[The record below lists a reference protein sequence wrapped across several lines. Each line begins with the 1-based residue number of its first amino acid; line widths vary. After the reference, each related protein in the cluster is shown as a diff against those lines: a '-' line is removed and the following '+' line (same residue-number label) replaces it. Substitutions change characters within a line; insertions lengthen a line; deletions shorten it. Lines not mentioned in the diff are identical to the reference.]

1 LIISRKAN
9 SVGAVMMFGGIFETV
24 FGCLCR
30 FCKNER
36 GNVFLLLAFGL
47 PVLIGAFGLGAE
59 VAYWRVLQRGMQDAA
74 DSAAL
79 AAAANNGASYAG
91 EAKSVTSQY
100 GFADGVNQ
108 VSVLPSHPGTAPGC
122 ISNCYQVTISQ
133 KVPLSLSQVIGYN
146 GDTTVNGQKA
156 VTIAATAVATTS
168 GAGNT
173 QYCILALATSGNA
186 QALTT
191 NGAPFANLFGCNTMS
206 NTNAT
211 CNGHDLNATYG
222 DAYKTSNNCGITPR
236 SGQPYV
242 TDPYAYLAPN
252 IPPDNC
258 NGSYPQEPAKKKD
271 PALPASNQLSGTYTF
286 SNTQVMCGDQK
297 LVGNTTI
304 NNTTLVIE
312 NGQLDTNGFTLTGDN
327 LTVIFSGSNGS
338 YLHVPTGGG
347 TLDITPPGPNS
358 GPWSG
363 MAVYQDPALT
373 TGVDVSAAGN
383 SPTWNIS
390 GAIYLPHSSVTF
402 SGAVNKSR
410 NGYRCFT
417 MVVDNITVN
426 GTADIF
432 ANDNQCNQAGLKM
445 PIGGSRGRLV
455 N

>member
-1 LIISRKAN
+1 MMSGTVTEMGCSR
-9 SVGAVMMFGGIFETV
+9 
-24 FGCLCR
+24 LR
-30 FCKNER
+30 QFCKNEN
-36 GNVFLLLAFGL
+36 GNVFVAVGLALPLLM
-47 PVLIGAFGLGAE
+47 GAFGLGAE

-74 DSAAL
+74 NSAAV
-79 AAAANNGASYAG
+79 AAAANNGATYAG

-100 GFADGVNQ
+100 GFADGLNQ
-108 VSVLPSHPGTAPGC
+108 VTVAVTSPATAPGC
-122 ISNCYQVTISQ
+122 TQNCYVVTISK

-146 GDTTVNGQKA
+146 GDTTVNGQKG

-191 NGAPFANLFGCNTMS
+191 NGAPFANLFGCNVMS

-222 DAYKTSNNCGITPR
+222 DAHKTSTGCGNTPR
-236 SGQPYV
+236 SGQPIV
-242 TDPYAYLAPN
+242 TDPYSYLAPN
-252 IPPDNC
+252 IPTDNC
-258 NGSYPQEPAKKKD
+258 NGSYPQEPAKHKD
-271 PALPASNQLSGTYTF
+271 PALPASNQLSGTYSFPSTK
-286 SNTQVMCGDQK
+286 VVCGDQK

-312 NGQLDTNGFTLTGDN
+312 NGQLDTNGYTFQGTNT
-327 LTVIFSGSNGS
+327 TVIFSGSNGS
-338 YLHVPTGGG
+338 YQHVPSGGG
-347 TLDITPPGPNS
+347 TIDITPPGPDS

-363 MAVYQDPALT
+363 IAVYQDPALT
-373 TGVDVSAAGN
+373 TGVNVSAAGN

-432 ANDNQCNQAGLKM
+432 ANDNECNSAGLTM

>member
-1 LIISRKAN
+1 MISDRLAQIN
-9 SVGAVMMFGGIFETV
+9 FS
-24 FGCLCR
+24 CLR
-30 FCKNER
+30 SFCKNER
-36 GNVFLLLAFGL
+36 GNVFLALALTFPL
-47 PVLIGAFGLGAE
+47 LIGGFGLGAE
-59 VAYWRVLQRGMQDAA
+59 VAYWRVLHRGMQDAA

-79 AAAANNGASYAG
+79 AAAANNGATYTG

-108 VSVLPSHPGTAPGC
+108 VSVAVSNPATAAGC
-122 ISNCYQVTISQ
+122 TANCYVVTISK
-133 KVPLSLSQVIGYN
+133 KVPLSLSQVIGFN

-186 QALTT
+186 QAITT
-191 NGAPFANLFGCNTMS
+191 NGSPKADLFGCNVMS

-222 DAYKTSNNCGITPR
+222 DAHKTSTGCGSTPR
-236 SGQPYV
+236 SGQPLV

-252 IPPDNC
+252 IPADNC
-258 NGSYPQEPAKKKD
+258 NKNYPQEPAKKKD
-271 PALPASNQLSGTYTF
+271 PALPASNKLSGTYSFPSTK
-286 SNTQVMCGDQK
+286 VMCGDQQ

-338 YLHVPTGGG
+338 YQHVPTGGG
-347 TLDITPPGPNS
+347 TLDITPPTTGD
-358 GPWSG
+358 WKG
-363 MAVYQDPALT
+363 MAIYQDPALT
-373 TGVDVSAAGN
+373 TGVNVSAAGN

-402 SGAVNKSR
+402 SGAVNKSSQ
-410 NGYRCFT
+410 GYRCFT
-417 MVVDNITVN
+417 MVIDNITVN

-432 ANDNQCNQAGLKM
+432 ANDNQCNEAGLTM